1 MNQIIKK
8 FNNLVKRTIFKVQN
22 KTNNNFNIS
31 GFNKY
36 LITFIVSLFLYLF
49 YLLTPLL
56 YDKAW
61 IQTNIEKKL
70 LNEFKVNLSTSA
82 DISYR
87 ILPAPHFLIKD
98 SKILVD
104 DAKKSK
110 SIAEIKD
117 FKVFLSQKN
126 LFNKK
131 NLNIKKIDIN
141 EANFSLLI
149 SDFKLLNEI
158 TSKDFSN
165 KKIKI
170 HNSNIFFKD
179 NLGEVISII
188 KVDKAILFFD
198 DKELLNLFNLK
209 GEIFNIPFIFDF
221 NNRNDSKKY
230 KEINFNSKLFKFNIS
245 NKSTKEKKLTTGENN
260 ILFLKSIFNT
270 RYDIKEK
277 LVTFKSSNSRLRHSK
292 IDYTGELSINPF
304 DLNFNI
310 YLDSYKISELFNVN
324 PILIEFLKSGILFN
338 DNISINTSTI
348 INSKI
353 KNEIFQ
359 NAKINFRISNGNI
372 NFNET
377 KFINDDI
384 GSLQLIN
391 SNLFYKNNELLFN
404 SDILVD
410 IKNSENLFSF
420 LNTNKSLRKNFKTI
434 MINLDYN
441 FFNDDITF
449 NSLKIDNKKVSNE
462 LLAIVGVFNK
472 DNLNNLQKYRRLIN
486 KLLDVYEG

>member
-1 MNQIIKK
+1 M
-8 FNNLVKRTIFKVQN
+8 
-22 KTNNNFNIS
+22 
-31 GFNKY
+31 
-36 LITFIVSLFLYLF
+36 
-49 YLLTPLL
+49 
-56 YDKAW
+56 
-61 IQTNIEKKL
+61 
-70 LNEFKVNLSTSA
+70 
-82 DISYR
+82 
-87 ILPAPHFLIKD
+87 
-98 SKILVD
+98 
-104 DAKKSK
+104 
-110 SIAEIKD
+110 
-117 FKVFLSQKN
+117 
-126 LFNKK
+126 
-131 NLNIKKIDIN
+131 
-141 EANFSLLI
+141 
-149 SDFKLLNEI
+149 
-158 TSKDFSN
+158 
-165 KKIKI
+165 
-170 HNSNIFFKD
+170 
-179 NLGEVISII
+179 
-188 KVDKAILFFD
+188 
-198 DKELLNLFNLK
+198 
-209 GEIFNIPFIFDF
+209 
-221 NNRNDSKKY
+221 
-230 KEINFNSKLFKFNIS
+230 
-245 NKSTKEKKLTTGENN
+245 
-260 ILFLKSIFNT
+260 
-270 RYDIKEK
+270 
-277 LVTFKSSNSRLRHSK
+277 
-292 IDYTGELSINPF
+292 
-304 DLNFNI
+304 
-310 YLDSYKISELFNVN
+310 
-324 PILIEFLKSGILFN
+324 IEFLKSGILFN

>member
-126 LFNKK
+126 FFNKK
-131 NLNIKKIDIN
+131 NLDIKKIDIN

-245 NKSTKEKKLTTGENN
+245 NKSTKEKN
-260 ILFLKSIFNT
+260 
-270 RYDIKEK
+270 
-277 LVTFKSSNSRLRHSK
+277 
-292 IDYTGELSINPF
+292 
-304 DLNFNI
+304 
-310 YLDSYKISELFNVN
+310 
-324 PILIEFLKSGILFN
+324 
-338 DNISINTSTI
+338 
-348 INSKI
+348 
-353 KNEIFQ
+353 
-359 NAKINFRISNGNI
+359 
-372 NFNET
+372 
-377 KFINDDI
+377 
-384 GSLQLIN
+384 
-391 SNLFYKNNELLFN
+391 
-404 SDILVD
+404 
-410 IKNSENLFSF
+410 
-420 LNTNKSLRKNFKTI
+420 
-434 MINLDYN
+434 
-441 FFNDDITF
+441 
-449 NSLKIDNKKVSNE
+449 
-462 LLAIVGVFNK
+462 
-472 DNLNNLQKYRRLIN
+472 
-486 KLLDVYEG
+486 